1 MKRST
6 PSRSQPTSP
15 PEDHPLE
22 DVVRQLADQVRI
34 LRLVLDDLVT
44 EVQWANQNRPCS
56 GSECARFHSVHTEKL
71 STVFGDWSPPATN
84 PSDPP
89 VSSPPPESTT
99 AARSPHR
106 DGRLFS

>member
-6 PSRSQPTSP
+6 PSRSQPALP

-22 DVVRQLADQVRI
+22 NVVRQLADQVRI

-44 EVQWANQNRPCS
+44 EVQWANENRPCS

-71 STVFGDWSPPATN
+71 ATAFADLSPPTT
-84 PSDPP
+84 S
-89 VSSPPPESTT
+89 PPESPVNSPLPKTTT